1 LTDYV
6 FEETSGHACPSSGM
20 QDRRDLARL
29 NAAKNGEERSG
40 GASKKCV
47 ANIVRSQIG
56 SI

>member
-1 LTDYV
+1 
-6 FEETSGHACPSSGM
+6 
-20 QDRRDLARL
+20 L

-47 ANIVRSQIG
+47 ANIVRSQIR